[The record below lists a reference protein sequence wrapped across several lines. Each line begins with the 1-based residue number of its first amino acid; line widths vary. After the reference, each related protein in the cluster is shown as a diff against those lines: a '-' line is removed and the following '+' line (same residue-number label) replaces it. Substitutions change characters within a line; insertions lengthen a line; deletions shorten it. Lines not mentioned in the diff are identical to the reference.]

1 MSSETE
7 KCCKVGRVAAKRGLT
22 RLDDELRRR
31 RGAGA
36 SLRDLE
42 GFLNERVLERALDE
56 ANEAVVG
63 DPESLCRTLQSSD
76 VDAGR
81 KAELR
86 ANLERAGVDVDAVED
101 DFISHQTIRDHL
113 RDCLDVDTSRET
125 RIDRER
131 GHTTISWAQS
141 RSQAVIEQTLQQLR
155 NAGEL
160 ATGNLDV
167 TQTARVTCTDCGATY
182 RLDELLDSASCECGD
197 HLSEFDSSSDL

>member
-1 MSSETE
+1 M
-7 KCCKVGRVAAKRGLT
+7 

-42 GFLNERVLERALDE
+42 KFLNERVLERALDE
-56 ANEAVVG
+56 ANAAVVG
-63 DPESLCRTLQSSD
+63 DPESLCRTLRSSD
-76 VDAGR
+76 VDAGH

-86 ANLERAGVDVDAVED
+86 TNLERAGVDVNAVEG

-131 GHTTISWAQS
+131 GRTTISWAQS

-182 RLDELLDSASCECGD
+182 RLDELLDDARCECGGN
-197 HLSEFDSSSDL
+197 LSELDSSSGL